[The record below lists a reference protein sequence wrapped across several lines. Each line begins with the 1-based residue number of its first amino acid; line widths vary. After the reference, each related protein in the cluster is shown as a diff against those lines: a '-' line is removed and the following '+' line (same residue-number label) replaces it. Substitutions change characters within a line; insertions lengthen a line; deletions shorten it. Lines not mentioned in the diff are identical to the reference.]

1 MKSLRTQ
8 LESVGIEVIGAEET
22 LIKEDMN
29 PEEYEA
35 FEVDSEVGAVIFGI
49 DMSFTMAKL
58 QIAALYIN
66 EGKVPL
72 IATNN
77 DACVNIKGM
86 RYPSTGAQLESL
98 LAATNLKSPDSTSNS
113 EGSEKTY
120 SLIGKPN
127 PYTIDYIR
135 KCHPDIDT
143 ERMIMIGDR
152 PDTDIQFGKNAGIK
166 TCLVLTGV
174 VHSIQDF
181 YTDEKWKDAA
191 KPDFIM
197 HSFGDKICS
206 EGSNNI

>member
-35 FEVDSEVGAVIFGI
+35 FEVDPDVGAVICGI

-58 QIAALYIN
+58 QIASLYIN

-98 LAATNLKSPDSTSNS
+98 LAATNLKTPYSSNTC
-113 EGSEKTY
+113 GSEDDEKETY
-120 SLIGKPN
+120 TLVGKPN
-127 PYTIDYIR
+127 PFTIDYIC
-135 KCHPDIDT
+135 KMHPEIDT
-143 ERMIMIGDR
+143 KRMIMVGDR
-152 PDTDIQFGKNAGIK
+152 PDTDI
-166 TCLVLTGV
+166 
-174 VHSIQDF
+174 
-181 YTDEKWKDAA
+181 
-191 KPDFIM
+191 
-197 HSFGDKICS
+197 
-206 EGSNNI
+206 